1 MKAWMKWLMVPVIGL
16 AVWGVGQ
23 VTPTLAAQVAEEE
36 RAPVRVR
43 GGDYCV
49 RYLQEKREAEA
60 LGITVDALRA
70 ARQEAAQSALK
81 DALDAGRITQEEYE
95 SRLAWLTLR
104 ADYLHP
110 EGLWAQVLDMSV
122 DELRAA
128 CEAGKT
134 MRDLIQEKGL
144 DAKAL
149 RQALE
154 DAAVAQVMKALQDD
168 VVSMEMLVRAW
179 VRGMG
184 RHGVPR
190 GRPGGPGR
198 GPAAPAAP
206 PTAP

>member
-1 MKAWMKWLMVPVIGL
+1 MKTWMKWLMVPVIGL

-23 VTPTLAAQVAEEE
+23 VTPTLAAQVVEEE
-36 RAPVRVR
+36 STPLRVR
-43 GGDYCV
+43 EGGYCS
-49 RYLQEKREAEA
+49 RYLQEKREADA
-60 LGITVDALRA
+60 LGITVDALRT

-81 DALDAGRITQEEYE
+81 EALDAGRITQEQYE

-104 ADYLHP
+104 AEYLHP

-144 DAKAL
+144 DAKTL
-149 RQALE
+149 RQNLE
-154 DAAVAQVMKALQDD
+154 DVAVAQVMKALEDN
-168 VVSMEMLVRAW
+168 VVSTEMLVRTW

-184 RHGVPR
+184 RHGMSQ

-198 GPAAPAAP
+198 GPSA
-206 PTAP
+206 PTAPPSAP